1 MQVKVIVTRDLET
14 DGVDQELTLEQWD
27 VGDFIGD
34 SLRVYL
40 EALRMAGFSY
50 AEELEVHKSGGG
62 SNSSNDT

>member
-1 MQVKVIVTRDLET
+1 MDIKVIVTRDLET

-27 VGDFIGD
+27 VGDYIGD

-40 EALRMAGFSY
+40 EALRMAGFTY
-50 AEELEVHKSGGG
+50 AEELVVHKDGGG